1 MSESP
6 SKHLLENLDLFH
18 CPACGHESLEVGD
31 DGLRCG
37 SCGAVYPIENGIP
50 RLYVPDEG
58 DARQEATTRDV
69 RAFYEETPFPNYEDT
84 DSIEDLIEKAG
95 AGRFARVMNDQ
106 LPFNA
111 RILEVG
117 CGTGQLSN
125 YLGVA
130 QRTMFG
136 ADMTLNSL
144 GLANDFRRRNGLD
157 RVGFYQMNLY
167 RPTFRPGSFDVV
179 LCNGVLC
186 AVANPERGF
195 RSVAKLVK
203 PGGYLLIGTYN
214 TFGRLITDFRRVMIK
229 LFGERM
235 KVLDPRLRKGHLGD
249 ERHKA
254 WFQDQYMHP
263 SESKQSFGTLLRWFE
278 SEGLEFMYGVPNPK
292 AFEDFSER
300 DEIFAPHPRGNAL
313 DHAIVQTRLFFQ
325 GSYEGGFFTMIGR
338 RPA

>member
-6 SKHLLENLDLFH
+6 SKHLLQNLDLFH
-18 CPACGHESLEVGD
+18 CPACHGELVVD
-31 DGLRCG
+31 DGLCCAACG
-37 SCGAVYPIENGIP
+37 SRYPIEKGIP
-50 RLYVPDEG
+50 HLYVPDE
-58 DARQEATTRDV
+58 DAPRQEAVTRDV
-69 RAFYEETPFPNYEDT
+69 QAFYEETPFPNYEDT

-95 AGRFARVMNDQ
+95 AGRFARLMNDQ

-111 RILEVG
+111 RVLEVG
-117 CGTGQLSN
+117 CGTGQLTN

-144 GLANDFRRRNGLD
+144 QLANDFRSRHGLD

-167 RPTFRPGSFDVV
+167 RPTFREGSFDVV

-186 AVANPERGF
+186 AVADPEAGF

-203 PGGYLLIGTYN
+203 PGGYLLVGTYN
-214 TFGRLITDFRRVMIK
+214 SFGRLITDARRVLIR

-235 KVLDPRLRKGHLGD
+235 KVLDPRLRGDHLG
-249 ERHKA
+249 EARHRA
-254 WFQDQYMHP
+254 WFQDQYRHP
-263 SESKQSFGTLLRWFE
+263 SESKQSFGRLLRWFDAA
-278 SEGLEFMYGVPNPK
+278 GFEFMYGVPNPK
-292 AFEDFSER
+292 AFRDFSER
-300 DEIFAPHPRGNAL
+300 DDIFAPHPRGNVL
-313 DHAIVQTRLFFQ
+313 DHAIVQTQLFFQ

-338 RPA
+338 RV